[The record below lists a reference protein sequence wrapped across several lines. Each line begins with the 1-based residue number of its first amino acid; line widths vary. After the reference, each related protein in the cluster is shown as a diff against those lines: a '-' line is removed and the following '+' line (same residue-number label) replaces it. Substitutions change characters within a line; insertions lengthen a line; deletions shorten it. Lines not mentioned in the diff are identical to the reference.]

1 MKIIVCVK
9 QVIDPEA
16 PPSSFSVDAA
26 TRTAQMRGASPVI
39 DPFGEYAVEAAL
51 KLKDAGAAGEVIVV
65 TLGNNLQRDV
75 VKKPLAMGANGL
87 ILLEDPAFAGLDA
100 AGTVAALAAA
110 IKKIGGADLVLCGR
124 EASDTNAGLTGSGLA
139 EALEMPCVTLA
150 GKIEVTGTAARVER
164 MTSVGH
170 DVIEVGLPAVITVS
184 NEVGEAR
191 YPTIKGI
198 MAAKK
203 ITPEVWAP
211 ADIGFGAPAGA
222 GLKDLYQPVFEGS
235 CEFID
240 GETADEIGVLLAD
253 KLRLEKII

>member
-16 PPSSFSVDAA
+16 PPSSFSIDSA

-51 KLKDAGAAGEVIVV
+51 KLKDADGAEVVV
-65 TLGNNLQRDV
+65 ISLGNSLQRDV
-75 VKKPLAMGANGL
+75 VKKPLAMGADGL
-87 ILLEDPAFAGLDA
+87 ILLEDPAFASLSA

-110 IKKIGGADLVLCGR
+110 IKKIGEADLVLCGR
-124 EASDTNAGLTGSGLA
+124 EASDTNAGLTGPGLA
-139 EALEMPCVTLA
+139 EALGLPCVTLA
-150 GKIEVTGTAARVER
+150 GKITVEGPTATVNR
-164 MTSVGH
+164 MTSAGH
-170 DVIEVGLPAVITVS
+170 DVIELGLPAVITVS

-203 ITPEVWAP
+203 ITPEVWSP
-211 ADIGFGAPAGA
+211 TDIGFTAPAGA
-222 GLKDLYQPVFEGS
+222 TLQDLYQPTFEGS
-235 CEFID
+235 CEFIE
-240 GETADEIGVLLAD
+240 GETADEIGARLAD
-253 KLRLEKII
+253 KLRQEKIL